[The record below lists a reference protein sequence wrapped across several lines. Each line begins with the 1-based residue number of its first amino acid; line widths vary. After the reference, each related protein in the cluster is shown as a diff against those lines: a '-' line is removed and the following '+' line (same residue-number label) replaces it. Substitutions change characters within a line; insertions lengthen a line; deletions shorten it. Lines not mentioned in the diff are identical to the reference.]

1 MTDKYDVLVIGS
13 GPGGYVA
20 AIRAAQHGLRT
31 AVIERDRLGGICLNW
46 GCIPTKA
53 LLHGADVAHT
63 LANLRPLGFTA
74 SGIEFDITQ
83 LVEFSRGVSGRL
95 SDGIGYLM
103 KKNGVDVITGTAKLI
118 DKGVVGV
125 SSGKDESVPATEYRA
140 DHIILAT
147 GARPRSIPGVTP
159 DGERVWTYFDALVPT
174 ELPKSLLV
182 IGSGAIGV
190 EFASLYRDLGSEVTI
205 VEVAPQIM
213 PVEDAAVAAH
223 VRRQFEKRGITIRTG
238 AAVSDLTVGTN
249 SVAVTVTS
257 PDGTVEEVTVDRVL
271 VAAGIQGNVEDLGLE
286 DIGVEVDRS
295 FVTTDQWCRT
305 TAFGVYAIGDVA
317 GGPCLAHKAS
327 HEGVLCVDKL
337 AGAEHVIPLDKDYV
351 PGCTYARP
359 QVASLGL
366 TEDQAR
372 GTGRRLQI
380 GQFDLQASGKALAI
394 GEADGFVKTIFD
406 ADSGELIGAHMVGP
420 DVTEQIQGFGIA
432 RSLEAT
438 GDDLA
443 EVIFAHPTLSEAMHE
458 SVLAA
463 LGRPINM

>member
-63 LANLRPLGFTA
+63 LANLQPLGFTA

-159 DGERVWTYFDALVPT
+159 DGERVWTYFDALVPA

>member
-63 LANLRPLGFTA
+63 LENLRPLGFST
-74 SGIEFDITQ
+74 SGVEFDMAQ

-103 KKNGVDVITGTAKLI
+103 KKNGIDVISGTARLAG
-118 DKGVVGV
+118 KGVVGV
-125 SSGKDESVPATEYRA
+125 REDGDSASPLTEYRA

-147 GARPRSIPGVTP
+147 GARPRSVPGVTP
-159 DGERVWTYFDALVPT
+159 DGDRVWTYFDALVPR

-190 EFASLYRDLGSEVTI
+190 EFASLYHDLGSAVTL
-205 VEVAPQIM
+205 VELAPQIM
-213 PVEDAAVAAH
+213 PVEDASVAGH
-223 VRRQFEKRGITIRTG
+223 VRLQFEKRGIEIHTG
-238 AAVSDLTVGTN
+238 ASVSELTVGAG
-249 SVAVTVTS
+249 SVAVTVKCA
-257 PDGTVEEVTVDRVL
+257 DGSLEERVVERVL
-271 VAAGIQGNVEDLGLE
+271 VAAGVQGNVENLGLE
-286 DIGVEVDRS
+286 DVGVEVDRG
-295 FVTTDQWCRT
+295 FVTTDEWCRT
-305 TAFGVYAIGDVA
+305 TAFGIYAIGDVA
-317 GGPCLAHKAS
+317 GAPCLAHKAS

-337 AGAEHVIPLDKDYV
+337 AGAPHVTPLDKDYV
-351 PGCTYARP
+351 PDARTRDP
-359 QVASLGL
+359 RSPASASPR
-366 TEDQAR
+366 TRR
-372 GTGRRLQI
+372 GQ
-380 GQFDLQASGKALAI
+380 
-394 GEADGFVKTIFD
+394 
-406 ADSGELIGAHMVGP
+406 P
-420 DVTEQIQGFGIA
+420 DVPCRSDSSICRRPA
-432 RSLEAT
+432 RHSPSVKPKASSRPSSTPTAVNCWAPTWSGPKSPSRSRDSASHDPGAT

-443 EVIFAHPTLSEAMHE
+443 DVVFAHPTLSEAMHE
-458 SVLAA
+458 SVLSA

>member
-1 MTDKYDVLVIGS
+1 MTEKYDVIVVGS

-31 AVIERDRLGGICLNW
+31 AVVERDRLGGICLNW

-63 LANLRPLGFTA
+63 LANLRPLGFSA
-74 SGIEFDITQ
+74 SGVEFDMAR
-83 LVEFSRGVSGRL
+83 LVEFSRSVSGRL

-103 KKNGVDVITGTAKLI
+103 KKNGIDVVRGSARLL
-118 DKGVVGV
+118 DKGVVAV
-125 SSGKDESVPATEYRA
+125 TAADESVSEYRA
-140 DHIILAT
+140 DHVILAT
-147 GARPRSIPGVTP
+147 GARPRSVPGVVP
-159 DGERVWTYFDALVPT
+159 DGDRVWTYFEALVPS

-190 EFASLYRDLGSEVTI
+190 EFASLYNDLGTDVTL
-205 VEVAPQIM
+205 VELAPQIM
-213 PVEDAAVAAH
+213 PIEDAAVAGH
-223 VRRQFEKRGITIRTG
+223 VRRQFEKRGIRIHTG
-238 AAVSDLTVGTN
+238 ASVSELTVGTN
-249 SVAVTVTS
+249 AVTVAVRS
-257 PDGTVEEVTVDRVL
+257 ADGTIDESTVDRVL

-286 DIGVEVDRS
+286 ELGVEVDRG

-317 GGPCLAHKAS
+317 GAPCLAHKAS
-327 HEGVLCVDKL
+327 HEAVLCVDKL
-337 AGAEHVIPLDKDYV
+337 AGADHVRPLDRDYV

-366 TEDQAR
+366 TEERAR
-372 GTGRRLQI
+372 ATGRRLQI

-406 ADSGELIGAHMVGP
+406 ADSGELLGAHMVGP

-438 GDDLA
+438 ADDLA
-443 EVIFAHPTLSEAMHE
+443 EVVFAHPTLSEAMHE

>member
-1 MTDKYDVLVIGS
+1 MTEKYDVLVVGS

-31 AVIERDRLGGICLNW
+31 AVVERDRLGGICLNW

-63 LANLRPLGFTA
+63 LANLRPLGFSA
-74 SGIEFDITQ
+74 SGVEFDMAR
-83 LVEFSRGVSGRL
+83 LVEFSRSVSGRL

-103 KKNGVDVITGTAKLI
+103 KKNGIDVVRGSARLL
-118 DKGVVGV
+118 DKGVVAV
-125 SSGKDESVPATEYRA
+125 TAADESVSEYRA
-140 DHIILAT
+140 DHVILAT
-147 GARPRSIPGVTP
+147 GARPRSVPGVVP
-159 DGERVWTYFDALVPT
+159 DGDRVWTYFDALVPS

-190 EFASLYRDLGSEVTI
+190 EFASLYNDLGTEVTL
-205 VEVAPQIM
+205 VELAPQIM
-213 PVEDAAVAAH
+213 PVEDAAVAGH
-223 VRRQFEKRGITIRTG
+223 VRRQFEKRGIGIHTG
-238 AAVSDLTVGTN
+238 ASVSELTVGTD
-249 SVAVTVTS
+249 AVTVAVRS
-257 PDGTVEEVTVDRVL
+257 ADGTIDESTVDRVL
-271 VAAGIQGNVEDLGLE
+271 VAAGIQGNVEGLGLE
-286 DIGVEVDRS
+286 ELGVEVDRG

-317 GGPCLAHKAS
+317 GAPCLAHKAS
-327 HEGVLCVDKL
+327 HEAVLCVDKL
-337 AGAEHVIPLDKDYV
+337 AGADHVRPLDRDYV

-366 TEDQAR
+366 TEERAR
-372 GTGRRLQI
+372 ATGRRLQI

-406 ADSGELIGAHMVGP
+406 ADSGELLGAHMVGP

-438 GDDLA
+438 ADDLA
-443 EVIFAHPTLSEAMHE
+443 EVVFAHPTLSEAMHE

>member
-1 MTDKYDVLVIGS
+1 
-13 GPGGYVA
+13 
-20 AIRAAQHGLRT
+20 R
-31 AVIERDRLGGICLNW
+31 
-46 GCIPTKA
+46 
-53 LLHGADVAHT
+53 
-63 LANLRPLGFTA
+63 
-74 SGIEFDITQ
+74 
-83 LVEFSRGVSGRL
+83 LVEFSRSVSGRL

-103 KKNGVDVITGTAKLI
+103 KKNGIDVVRGSARLL
-118 DKGVVGV
+118 DKGVVAV
-125 SSGKDESVPATEYRA
+125 TAADESVSEYRA
-140 DHIILAT
+140 DHVILAT
-147 GARPRSIPGVTP
+147 GARPRSVPGVVP
-159 DGERVWTYFDALVPT
+159 DGDRVWTYFEALVPS

-190 EFASLYRDLGSEVTI
+190 EFASLYNDLGTDVTL

-213 PVEDAAVAAH
+213 PVEDAAVAGH
-223 VRRQFEKRGITIRTG
+223 VRRQFEKRGIRIHTG
-238 AAVSDLTVGTN
+238 ASVSELTVGTN
-249 SVAVTVTS
+249 AVTVAVRS
-257 PDGTVEEVTVDRVL
+257 ADGTIDESTVDRVL

-286 DIGVEVDRS
+286 ELGVEVDRG

-317 GGPCLAHKAS
+317 GAPCLAHKAS
-327 HEGVLCVDKL
+327 HEAVLCVDKL
-337 AGAEHVIPLDKDYV
+337 AGADHVRPLDRDYV

-366 TEDQAR
+366 TEERAR
-372 GTGRRLQI
+372 ATGRRLQI

-406 ADSGELIGAHMVGP
+406 ADSGELLGAHMVGS

-438 GDDLA
+438 ADDLA
-443 EVIFAHPTLSEAMHE
+443 EVVFAHPTLSEAMHE

>member
-1 MTDKYDVLVIGS
+1 MTEKYDVIVVGS

-31 AVIERDRLGGICLNW
+31 AVVERDRLGGICLNW

-63 LANLRPLGFTA
+63 LANLRPLGFSA
-74 SGIEFDITQ
+74 SGVEFDMAR
-83 LVEFSRGVSGRL
+83 LVEFSRSVSGRL

-103 KKNGVDVITGTAKLI
+103 KKNGIDVVRGSARLL
-118 DKGVVGV
+118 DKGVVAV
-125 SSGKDESVPATEYRA
+125 TAADESVSEYRA
-140 DHIILAT
+140 DHVILAT
-147 GARPRSIPGVTP
+147 GARPRSVPGVVP
-159 DGERVWTYFDALVPT
+159 DGDRVWTYFEALVPS

-190 EFASLYRDLGSEVTI
+190 EFASLYNDLGTDVTL

-213 PVEDAAVAAH
+213 PVEDAAVAGH
-223 VRRQFEKRGITIRTG
+223 VRRQFEKRGIRIHTG
-238 AAVSDLTVGTN
+238 ASVSELTVGTN
-249 SVAVTVTS
+249 AVTVAVRS
-257 PDGTVEEVTVDRVL
+257 ADGTIDESTVDRVL

-286 DIGVEVDRS
+286 ELGVEVDRG

-317 GGPCLAHKAS
+317 GAPCLAHKAS
-327 HEGVLCVDKL
+327 HEAVLCVDRL
-337 AGAEHVIPLDKDYV
+337 AGADHVRPLDRDYV

-366 TEDQAR
+366 TEERAR
-372 GTGRRLQI
+372 ATGRRLQI

-406 ADSGELIGAHMVGP
+406 ADSGELLGAHMVGS

-438 GDDLA
+438 ADDLA
-443 EVIFAHPTLSEAMHE
+443 EVVFAHPTLSEAMHE

>member
-1 MTDKYDVLVIGS
+1 MTEKYDVLVVGS

-31 AVIERDRLGGICLNW
+31 AVVERDRLGGICLNW

-63 LANLRPLGFTA
+63 LANLRPLGFSA
-74 SGIEFDITQ
+74 SGVEFDMAR
-83 LVEFSRGVSGRL
+83 LVEFSRSVSGRL

-103 KKNGVDVITGTAKLI
+103 KKNGIDVVRGSARLL
-118 DKGVVGV
+118 DKGVVAV
-125 SSGKDESVPATEYRA
+125 TAADESVSEYRA
-140 DHIILAT
+140 DHVILAT
-147 GARPRSIPGVTP
+147 GARPRSVPGVVP
-159 DGERVWTYFDALVPT
+159 DGDRVWTYFDALVPS

-190 EFASLYRDLGSEVTI
+190 EFASLYNDLGTDVTL
-205 VEVAPQIM
+205 VELAPQIM
-213 PVEDAAVAAH
+213 PVEDAAVAGH
-223 VRRQFEKRGITIRTG
+223 VRRQFEKRGIGIHTG
-238 AAVSDLTVGTN
+238 ASVSELTVGTD
-249 SVAVTVTS
+249 AVTVAVRS
-257 PDGTVEEVTVDRVL
+257 ADGTIDEATVDRVL
-271 VAAGIQGNVEDLGLE
+271 VAAGIQGNVEGLGLE
-286 DIGVEVDRS
+286 ELGVEVDRG

-317 GGPCLAHKAS
+317 GAPCLAHKAS
-327 HEGVLCVDKL
+327 HEAVLCVDRL
-337 AGAEHVIPLDKDYV
+337 AGADHVRPLDRDYV

-366 TEDQAR
+366 TEERAR
-372 GTGRRLQI
+372 ATGRRLQI
-380 GQFDLQASGKALAI
+380 GQFDLQASGKARAI

-406 ADSGELIGAHMVGP
+406 ADSGELLGAHMVGP

-438 GDDLA
+438 ADDLA
-443 EVIFAHPTLSEAMHE
+443 EVVFAHPTLSEAMHE

>member
-63 LANLRPLGFTA
+63 LSNLRPLGFTA
-74 SGIEFDITQ
+74 TGVEFDMAQ

-103 KKNGVDVITGTAKLI
+103 KKNGIAVIAGTARLTG
-118 DKGVVGV
+118 KGVVGV
-125 SSGKDESVPATEYRA
+125 RTGEDASSFTEYRA

-147 GARPRSIPGVTP
+147 GARPRSVPGVTP
-159 DGERVWTYFDALVPT
+159 DGDRVWTYFDALVPK

-190 EFASLYRDLGSEVTI
+190 EFASLYNDLGSEVTL

-213 PVEDAAVAAH
+213 PVEDAAVAGH
-223 VRRQFEKRGITIRTG
+223 VRRQFEKRGIKTRTG
-238 AAVSDLTVGTN
+238 ASVSALTVGAD
-249 SVAVTVTS
+249 SVAVTVKS
-257 PDGTVEEVTVDRVL
+257 ADGTLEEIAVDRVL
-271 VAAGIQGNVEDLGLE
+271 VAAGIQGNVEDLGIE
-286 DIGVEVDRS
+286 DLGVDVDRG

-317 GGPCLAHKAS
+317 GAPCLAHKAS

-337 AGAEHVIPLDKDYV
+337 AGVEHVTPLDKDYV

-366 TEDQAR
+366 TEEQAR
-372 GTGRRLQI
+372 KTGRSLQI

-406 ADSGELIGAHMVGP
+406 ADSGELLGAHMVGP

-463 LGRPINM
+463 LGRPVNM

>member
-1 MTDKYDVLVIGS
+1 MTEKYDVLVVGS

-31 AVIERDRLGGICLNW
+31 AVVERDRLGGICLNW

-63 LANLRPLGFTA
+63 LANLRPLGFSA
-74 SGIEFDITQ
+74 SGVEFDMGR
-83 LVEFSRGVSGRL
+83 LVEFSRSVSGRL

-103 KKNGVDVITGTAKLI
+103 KKNGIDVVRGSARLL
-118 DKGVVGV
+118 DKGVVAV
-125 SSGKDESVPATEYRA
+125 TAADESVSEYRA

-147 GARPRSIPGVTP
+147 GARPRSVPGVVP
-159 DGERVWTYFDALVPT
+159 DGDRVWTYFEALVPS

-190 EFASLYRDLGSEVTI
+190 EFASLYNDLGTDVTL

-213 PVEDAAVAAH
+213 PVEDAAVAGH
-223 VRRQFEKRGITIRTG
+223 VRRQFEKRGIRIHTG
-238 AAVSDLTVGTN
+238 ASVSELTVGTN
-249 SVAVTVTS
+249 AVTVAVRS
-257 PDGTVEEVTVDRVL
+257 ADGTIDESTVDRVL

-286 DIGVEVDRS
+286 ELGVEVDRG

-317 GGPCLAHKAS
+317 GAPCLAHKAS
-327 HEGVLCVDKL
+327 HEAVLCVDRL
-337 AGAEHVIPLDKDYV
+337 AGADHVRPLDRDYV

-366 TEDQAR
+366 TEERAR
-372 GTGRRLQI
+372 ATGRRLQI

-406 ADSGELIGAHMVGP
+406 ADSGELLGAHMVGP

-432 RSLEAT
+432 RSVEAT
-438 GDDLA
+438 ADDLA
-443 EVIFAHPTLSEAMHE
+443 EVVFAHPTLSEAMHE

>member
-1 MTDKYDVLVIGS
+1 MTEKYDVLVVGS

-31 AVIERDRLGGICLNW
+31 AVVERDRLGGICLNW

-63 LANLRPLGFTA
+63 LANLRPLGFSA
-74 SGIEFDITQ
+74 SGVEFDMAR
-83 LVEFSRGVSGRL
+83 LVEFSRSVSGRL

-103 KKNGVDVITGTAKLI
+103 KKNGIDVFRGSARLL
-118 DKGVVGV
+118 DKGVVAV
-125 SSGKDESVPATEYRA
+125 TAADESVSEYRA
-140 DHIILAT
+140 DHVILAT
-147 GARPRSIPGVTP
+147 GARPRSVPGVVP
-159 DGERVWTYFDALVPT
+159 DGDRVWTYFDALVPS

-190 EFASLYRDLGSEVTI
+190 EFASLYNDLGTDVTL
-205 VEVAPQIM
+205 VELAPQIM
-213 PVEDAAVAAH
+213 PVEDAAVAGH
-223 VRRQFEKRGITIRTG
+223 VRRQFEKRGIGIHTG
-238 AAVSDLTVGTN
+238 ASVSELMVGTD
-249 SVAVTVTS
+249 AVTVAVRS
-257 PDGTVEEVTVDRVL
+257 ADGTIDEATVDRVL
-271 VAAGIQGNVEDLGLE
+271 VAAGIQGNVEGLGLE
-286 DIGVEVDRS
+286 ELGVEVDRG

-317 GGPCLAHKAS
+317 GAPCLAHKAS
-327 HEGVLCVDKL
+327 HEAVLCVDKL
-337 AGAEHVIPLDKDYV
+337 AGADHVRPLDRDYV

-366 TEDQAR
+366 TEERAR
-372 GTGRRLQI
+372 ATGRRLQI

-406 ADSGELIGAHMVGP
+406 ADSGELLGAHMVGP

-438 GDDLA
+438 ADDLA
-443 EVIFAHPTLSEAMHE
+443 EVVFAHPTLSEAMHE

>member
-1 MTDKYDVLVIGS
+1 
-13 GPGGYVA
+13 
-20 AIRAAQHGLRT
+20 
-31 AVIERDRLGGICLNW
+31 
-46 GCIPTKA
+46 
-53 LLHGADVAHT
+53 
-63 LANLRPLGFTA
+63 
-74 SGIEFDITQ
+74 
-83 LVEFSRGVSGRL
+83 
-95 SDGIGYLM
+95 
-103 KKNGVDVITGTAKLI
+103 
-118 DKGVVGV
+118 
-125 SSGKDESVPATEYRA
+125 
-140 DHIILAT
+140 
-147 GARPRSIPGVTP
+147 
-159 DGERVWTYFDALVPT
+159 
-174 ELPKSLLV
+174 LLV

-190 EFASLYRDLGSEVTI
+190 EFASLYRDLGSEVTL

-223 VRRQFEKRGITIRTG
+223 VRRQFEKRGIKIRTG
-238 AAVSDLTVGTN
+238 ASVSDLTVGTN
-249 SVAVTVTS
+249 AVAVTVTS
-257 PDGTVEEVTVDRVL
+257 ADGTVKEVTVDRVL

>member
-63 LANLRPLGFTA
+63 LENLRPLGFST
-74 SGIEFDITQ
+74 SGVEFDMAQ

-103 KKNGVDVITGTAKLI
+103 KKNGIDVISGTARLTG
-118 DKGVVGV
+118 KGAVGV
-125 SSGKDESVPATEYRA
+125 REDGDSASPLTEYRA

-147 GARPRSIPGVTP
+147 GARPRSVPGVTP
-159 DGERVWTYFDALVPT
+159 DGDRVWTYFDALVPR

-190 EFASLYRDLGSEVTI
+190 EFASLYHDLGSAVTL
-205 VEVAPQIM
+205 VELAPQIM
-213 PVEDAAVAAH
+213 PVEDAAVAGH
-223 VRRQFEKRGITIRTG
+223 VRRQFEKRGIEIHTG
-238 AAVSDLTVGTN
+238 ASVSELTVGAD
-249 SVAVTVTS
+249 SVAVTVKCA
-257 PDGTVEEVTVDRVL
+257 DGSLEERVVERVL
-271 VAAGIQGNVEDLGLE
+271 VAAGVQGNVENLGLE
-286 DIGVEVDRS
+286 DVGVEVDRG
-295 FVTTDQWCRT
+295 FVTTNEWCRT
-305 TAFGVYAIGDVA
+305 TAFGIYAIGDVA
-317 GGPCLAHKAS
+317 GAPCLAHKAS

-337 AGAEHVIPLDKDYV
+337 AGAPHVTPLDKDYV
-351 PGCTYARP
+351 PGCTYSRP

-372 GTGRRLQI
+372 ATGRSLQI

-394 GEADGFVKTIFD
+394 GEAEGFVKTIFD
-406 ADSGELIGAHMVGP
+406 ADSGELLGAHMVGP
-420 DVTEQIQGFGIA
+420 EVTEQIQGFGIA

-443 EVIFAHPTLSEAMHE
+443 DVVFAHPTLSEAMHE
-458 SVLAA
+458 SVLSA

>member
-1 MTDKYDVLVIGS
+1 MTDNYDVLVIGS

-20 AIRAAQHGLRT
+20 AIRAAQHGLRA

-63 LANLRPLGFTA
+63 LANLRPLGFST
-74 SGIEFDITQ
+74 SGVEFDMAQ

-103 KKNGVDVITGTAKLI
+103 KKNGIDVISGTARLTE
-118 DKGVVGV
+118 KGVVGV
-125 SSGKDESVPATEYRA
+125 REDGDSASPLTEYRA

-147 GARPRSIPGVTP
+147 GARPRSVPGVTP
-159 DGERVWTYFDALVPT
+159 DGDRVWTYFDALVPQ

-190 EFASLYRDLGSEVTI
+190 EFASLYHDLGSAVTL
-205 VEVAPQIM
+205 VELAPQIM
-213 PVEDAAVAAH
+213 PVEDAAVAGH
-223 VRRQFEKRGITIRTG
+223 VRRQFEKRGIEIHTG
-238 AAVSDLTVGTN
+238 ASVSELTVGAD
-249 SVAVTVTS
+249 SVAVTVKCA
-257 PDGTVEEVTVDRVL
+257 DGSLEELVVERVL
-271 VAAGIQGNVEDLGLE
+271 VAAGIQGNVENLGLE
-286 DIGVEVDRS
+286 DVGVEVDRG
-295 FVTTDQWCRT
+295 FVTTDEWCRT
-305 TAFGVYAIGDVA
+305 TAFGIYAIGDLA
-317 GGPCLAHKAS
+317 GAPCLAHKAS

-337 AGAEHVIPLDKDYV
+337 AGAPHVTPLNKDYV
-351 PGCTYARP
+351 PGCTYSRP

-372 GTGRRLQI
+372 ASGRSLQI

-394 GEADGFVKTIFD
+394 GESEGFVKTIFD
-406 ADSGELIGAHMVGP
+406 ADSGELLGAHMVGP
-420 DVTEQIQGFGIA
+420 EVTEQIQGFGIA

-443 EVIFAHPTLSEAMHE
+443 DVVFAHPTLSEAMHE
-458 SVLAA
+458 SVLSA

>member
-1 MTDKYDVLVIGS
+1 MTEKYDVLVVGS

-31 AVIERDRLGGICLNW
+31 AVVERDRLGGICLNW

-63 LANLRPLGFTA
+63 LANLRPLGFSA
-74 SGIEFDITQ
+74 SGVEFDMER
-83 LVEFSRGVSGRL
+83 LVEFSRSVSGRL

-103 KKNGVDVITGTAKLI
+103 KKNGIDVVRGSARLL
-118 DKGVVGV
+118 DKGVVAV
-125 SSGKDESVPATEYRA
+125 TAADESVSEYRA

-147 GARPRSIPGVTP
+147 GARPRSVPGVVP
-159 DGERVWTYFDALVPT
+159 DGDRVWTYFDALVPS

-190 EFASLYRDLGSEVTI
+190 KFASLYNDLGTDVTL

-213 PVEDAAVAAH
+213 PVEDAAVAGH
-223 VRRQFEKRGITIRTG
+223 VRRQFEKRGIRIHTG
-238 AAVSDLTVGTN
+238 ASVSELTVDTN
-249 SVAVTVTS
+249 AVTVAVRS
-257 PDGTVEEVTVDRVL
+257 ADGTIDESTVDRVL

-286 DIGVEVDRS
+286 ELGVEVERG

-317 GGPCLAHKAS
+317 GAPCLAHKAS
-327 HEGVLCVDKL
+327 HEAVLCVDKL
-337 AGAEHVIPLDKDYV
+337 AGADHVRPLDRDYV

-366 TEDQAR
+366 TEERAR
-372 GTGRRLQI
+372 ATGRRLQI

-406 ADSGELIGAHMVGP
+406 ADSGELLGAHMVGP

-438 GDDLA
+438 ADDLA
-443 EVIFAHPTLSEAMHE
+443 EVVFAHPTLSEAMHE